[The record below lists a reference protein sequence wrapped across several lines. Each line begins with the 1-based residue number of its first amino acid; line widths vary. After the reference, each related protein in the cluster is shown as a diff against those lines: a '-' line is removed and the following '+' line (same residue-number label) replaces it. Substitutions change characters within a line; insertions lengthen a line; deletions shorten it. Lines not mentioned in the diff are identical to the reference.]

1 MPLSVLNVD
10 LADVFAKPDR
20 DSELLT
26 TLAWGDAAEVEEVT
40 AKYVRINTVKF
51 DKKPDGS
58 ILPAPTAGYIC
69 PPKSSGIKT
78 ADLFIPREQNKV
90 LKVNFVDVQQGD
102 GSIIESPDGKIIL
115 VDGGDNQLFARYLA
129 ARFRGSSEEKPQ
141 PVDCILVTHGDADH
155 FSGLT
160 EIYQSET
167 HSDPLKRLFIAP
179 ERVYHNGLVKRPS
192 SVNGKAVPE
201 KEMLGTTVKSG
212 KDTIITG
219 LSDNLLEVPDNEM
232 NKNFLSWKKALAAW
246 NQRRKIQFRKL
257 SFGDDNAFDF
267 FNEGNLK
274 ISVLGPFTTE
284 KGNVRGLKF
293 LGTPPKGPRTGH
305 ESMSTDTSAFKGLSA
320 AHTINGQSVVFQ
332 LKYGACRYLFTG
344 DLNDEASR
352 TLAARHINGEIN
364 LESEVFKVPHHGSA
378 DFSGA
383 FLKCAAPIV
392 SIVSSGDESA
402 KKEYIHPRA
411 SLMGALGRHAR
422 VEEPLI
428 FVTELAAF
436 FNVEGWARLTD
447 TQKDKQR
454 GPFFSFSRIAYG
466 IIKTRTNGKRLLV
479 YCNSG
484 KADLKEAYA
493 YTLEEGKIPEPTEVK
508 KL

>member
-1 MPLSVLNVD
+1 MPLSVLNID

-26 TLAWGDAAEVEEVT
+26 TLAWGDAVDIEEIT
-40 AKYVRINTVKF
+40 SGYVRINTVKF
-51 DKKPDGS
+51 EKKPDGS
-58 ILPAPTAGYIC
+58 ILPTPTAGYIC

-78 ADLFIPREQNKV
+78 ADLFIPRSQNKV

-102 GSIIESPDGKIIL
+102 GAVIESPDGKIML

-129 ARFRGSSEEKPQ
+129 ARFRGSNEENPQ
-141 PVDCILVTHGDADH
+141 PIDCLLVTHGDADH

-160 EIYQSET
+160 EIYKSES

-192 SVNGKAVPE
+192 SVNGKPVSE
-201 KEMLGTTVKSG
+201 KDMLGTTVKSG

-219 LSDNLLEVPDNEM
+219 LAENLLEVPDKEM
-232 NKNFLSWKKALAAW
+232 NKNFLAWKKALTAW
-246 NQRRKIQFRKL
+246 NKRKPVQFRRL
-257 SFGDDNAFDF
+257 SFGDDKAFDF
-267 FNEGNLK
+267 FNTGDLK
-274 ISVLGPFTTE
+274 ISVLGPFLTE
-284 KGNVRGLKF
+284 KGAVRGLKF
-293 LGTPPKGPRTGH
+293 LGAPPKGPRTGH
-305 ESMSTDTSAFKGLSA
+305 ESMSTDTASFKGLSA
-320 AHTINGQSVVFQ
+320 SHTINGQSVVFQ

-352 TLAARHINGEIN
+352 TLASRHISKEIN
-364 LESEVFKVPHHGSA
+364 LESEIFKVPHHGSA

-383 FLKCAAPIV
+383 FLKCAAPVV

-436 FNVEGWARLTD
+436 FNVEGWSRLTD
-447 TQKDKQR
+447 TKEDKDR
-454 GPFFSFSRIAYG
+454 GPFFAFSRIAYG
-466 IIKTRTNGKRLLV
+466 IVKTRTDGKRLLV
-479 YCNSG
+479 YCDGG
-484 KADLKEAYA
+484 KADLKEAYC
-493 YTLEEGKIPEPTEVK
+493 YLLEEGKDPEPAPVK
-508 KL
+508 KA

>member
-10 LADVFAKPDR
+10 LADVLAQPDR
-20 DSELLT
+20 NSELIT
-26 TLAWGDAAEVEEVT
+26 TLAWGDAVEVEEVT
-40 AKYVRINTVKF
+40 AGYVRISTVRF
-51 DKKPDGS
+51 EKKPDGS
-58 ILPAPTAGYIC
+58 IVPAPAAGYIC

-78 ADLFIPREQNKV
+78 ANLFIPREQNKV

-102 GSIIESPDGKIIL
+102 GSVIESPDGKIIL

-129 ARFRGSSEEKPQ
+129 ARFRGSSETSPQ

-160 EIYQSET
+160 EIYKSET
-167 HSDPLKRLFIAP
+167 HADPLKRLFIAP

-192 SVNGKAVPE
+192 SINGKSVPE
-201 KEMLGTTVKSG
+201 KDMLGTTVKSG

-219 LSDNLLEVPDNEM
+219 LNENLLEVPDKEM
-232 NKNFLSWKKALAAW
+232 NKNFLAWKKALAVW
-246 NQRRKIQFRKL
+246 NKRKPVQVRRL
-257 SFGDDNAFDF
+257 SFGDDKAFDF
-267 FNEGNLK
+267 FNKDNLK
-274 ISVLGPFTTE
+274 ISVLGPFLTE

-293 LGTPPKGPRTGH
+293 LGAPPTGPRTGH

-320 AHTINGQSVVFQ
+320 SHTINGQSVVFQ

-352 TLAARHINGEIN
+352 TLASRHISGEIS
-364 LESEVFKVPHHGSA
+364 LESEIFKVPHHGSA

-383 FLKCAAPIV
+383 FLKCAAPV
-392 SIVSSGDESA
+392 ASIVSSGDESA

-436 FNVEGWARLTD
+436 FNVEGWSRLTD
-447 TQKDKQR
+447 TAEDKER
-454 GPFFSFSRIAYG
+454 GPFFAFSRIAYG
-466 IIKTRTNGKRLLV
+466 IVKTRTDGKRLLI
-479 YCNSG
+479 YCDSG
-484 KADLKEAYA
+484 KADLKEAYC
-493 YTLEEGKIPEPTEVK
+493 YTLEEGKIPEPASVIK
-508 KL
+508 V